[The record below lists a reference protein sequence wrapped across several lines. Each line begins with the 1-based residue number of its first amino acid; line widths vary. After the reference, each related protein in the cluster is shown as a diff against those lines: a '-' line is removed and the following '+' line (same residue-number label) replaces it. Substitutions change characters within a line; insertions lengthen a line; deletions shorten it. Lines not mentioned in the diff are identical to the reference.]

1 MNATS
6 MMLAGFVAKLRRNGE
21 KNKFFPVFL
30 ERFFLKYNGYLQ
42 MAFAM
47 SFSSRHCPRLMV
59 SFSLWCSHGARISSC
74 PLAQA
79 SIVFLSIVSFSKDT
93 TFFKKMFYLCN

>member
-1 MNATS
+1 

-47 SFSSRHCPRLMV
+47 SFS
-59 SFSLWCSHGARISSC
+59 
-74 PLAQA
+74 
-79 SIVFLSIVSFSKDT
+79 KDT

>member
-1 MNATS
+1 
-6 MMLAGFVAKLRRNGE
+6 MLHPWCLLVLWQSYEETERKTN
-21 KNKFFPVFL
+21 FFL
-30 ERFFLKYNGYLQ
+30 FFLKYNGYLQ

-59 SFSLWCSHGARISSC
+59 SFSLWCSHGARISNC
-74 PLAQA
+74 PLAQG

>member
-30 ERFFLKYNGYLQ
+30 EIQWL
-42 MAFAM
+42 FADGLCHVVQ
-47 SFSSRHCPRLMV
+47 FQALSS
-59 SFSLWCSHGARISSC
+59 SDG
-74 PLAQA
+74 
-79 SIVFLSIVSFSKDT
+79 
-93 TFFKKMFYLCN
+93 